1 MREHELWM
9 AEFYDIITELCVGW
23 MGGEGGL
30 MASEK
35 TKGPTLIQ
43 LMSIEIGTDGEDL
56 QLPMEKLVA
65 LRELIYFPF

>member
-1 MREHELWM
+1 MCGV
-9 AEFYDIITELCVGW
+9 D
-23 MGGEGGL
+23 GGEGGL